1 MVVAI
6 RGALDIGSGQHK
18 LLIAA
23 VDTVSRRIVRK
34 IHLDQAGVLLGH
46 SLVQSADGRLD
57 EAILEDSRSV
67 FERFAAAGRE
77 HGATEWAGVC
87 TAVFRRASNG
97 EEHLARANAELGL
110 NLNLIEQKLEGELG
124 YLAASSG
131 CEASA
136 EQLVAWDSGSGSFQ
150 VSSRAGDGALKVWEG
165 PIGDS
170 DVTAALVRDVQKRD
184 FAGGGKVGQRASP
197 NPVSL
202 TQAGQLSALLLD
214 ARIPPPPGGWRRRAR
229 AAPCSSASARRSDLQ
244 SRGEAHRRRRV
255 WRGGGVVGD
264 RARRRPLRCRAEGGA
279 RPRQRGGP
287 DHAEARAAARDAQP
301 PRRASRC
308 ATSSRWAIARA
319 CSSATSCGRE
329 WMKA

>member
-67 FERFAAAGRE
+67 FDRFAAAGRE

-202 TQAGQLSALLLD
+202 TQAEQLSALLLD
-214 ARIPPPPGGWRRRAR
+214 ARIPPPPEWVAAAC
-229 AAPCSSASARRSDLQ
+229 AAPDAVLVGFGEKTSIFSHAAKLIGADEFGAAEVWSAIERVAGRSDAELKA
-244 SRGEAHRRRRV
+244 AHGLDNEEDLIMPKLV
-255 WRGGGVVGD
+255 
-264 RARRRPLRCRAEGGA
+264 LL
-279 RPRQRGGP
+279 
-287 DHAEARAAARDAQP
+287 HAMLNRLG
-301 PRRASRC
+301 ASRVRNILTMGNC
-308 ATSSRWAIARA
+308 EGVLLCDELWS
-319 CSSATSCGRE
+319 
-329 WMKA
+329 